1 MTETPALADRHVPA
15 PRGIRRCL
23 RQTETILAPLVIL
36 LLVALT
42 ATAGRAAEAMPTFAE
57 WQAACAKLPLNRV
70 LAGRMPPKAL
80 LPLQTF
86 AEFDRVL
93 DAFFA
98 LATQGPLADA
108 ALWVGTAP
116 RRDTFLDFRRTW
128 FTSPKL
134 PFEPFAE
141 KLALPTDGKV
151 VIQGDLHG
159 DIHSLLGVLRGLQER
174 KWLDGFALTEP
185 GLHLVFLGD
194 YTDRGLYGV
203 EVLYT
208 LFRLKLAN
216 PDRVHLGRGNH
227 EEIGLVSRYG
237 FLAEGRAKYGPEF
250 NAAKLL
256 RAYDLLPVV
265 TYVGT
270 EKDFVQLCHGGMEP
284 GFSPGPLLAAAGP
297 DRFQLLGALRQKA
310 FLRADPDWL
319 KGDPASAALAAR
331 NFQDFTP
338 ETPTSPTTIGF
349 MWNDFTVFRDEPAFG
364 QDPTRA
370 FVYGQAAV
378 RHLLRAAG
386 SDGAALHAVI
396 RAHQHSSAPNPMM
409 HRLLAGRGLFRHW
422 QETDSAAARDADP
435 AALKQRLE
443 TAASRSIPDGSVWTL
458 NVVPDSVYGVGVG
471 FNFASFAVLRLG
483 PTFGDWRIGV
493 ETVDV
498 PTR

>member
-1 MTETPALADRHVPA
+1 MMEPPAPADRHVPA
-15 PRGIRRCL
+15 PRGIRRCI
-23 RQTETILAPLVIL
+23 RSADAILAHVVFLS
-36 LLVALT
+36 LVALT
-42 ATAGRAAEAMPTFAE
+42 ATTARAAEPMPTFAE

-86 AEFDRVL
+86 AGFDHVL
-93 DAFFA
+93 DAIFA
-98 LATQGPLADA
+98 LATNGPMAVA
-108 ALWVGTAP
+108 TNWVGAAP
-116 RRDTFLDFRRTW
+116 RRDTFLDFQRTW

-141 KLALPTDGKV
+141 KLALPAEGKV

-159 DIHSLLGVLRGLQER
+159 DIHSLLGVLRGLQTR

-237 FLAEGRAKYGPEF
+237 FLAEGRAKYGAEF

-270 EKDFVQLCHGGMEP
+270 GTDYVQLCHGGMEP

-319 KGDPASAALAAR
+319 KSDPASAALAVR
-331 NFQDFTP
+331 SFQDFTP
-338 ETPTSPTTIGF
+338 ETPTGPSTIGF

-386 SDGAALHAVI
+386 SDGTSLHAVI

-409 HRLLAGRGLFRHW
+409 DRLLAGRGLFRHW
-422 QETDSAAARDADP
+422 QETDSSAARDADA
-435 AALKQRLE
+435 AALKTRLD
-443 TAASRSIPDGSVWTL
+443 TASSRAVPDGSVWTL

-483 PTFGDWRIGV
+483 PSFADWRIGV